1 MNIFQETDL
10 YPISLA
16 DWLEWASGKNDEMFV
31 ALPMIQRGS
40 VWKPHQ
46 IIDLWDSLLQG
57 MPIGSMM
64 VSELPGGT
72 PVRRLGKGEHERV
85 LPGDGLGLI
94 DGQQRTLA
102 MLIAWPQAEWMD
114 RRVWLDFADE
124 PAPGQLLRLRVT
136 TKNHYFGFQ
145 RNEPSRK
152 LSLDDRR
159 KAYEAFKALCG
170 EEEPNLDNAWPFSH
184 NPGLPVDLRW
194 LIKLWRE
201 KSDTKHWLSLVNE
214 RLRHLQGAKFIHLR
228 DQRGA
233 IHKWTKVTVWDT
245 LEECRKS
252 QISELVQTLPAA
264 LECLDRLKIPL
275 IRVNPR
281 FLDPK
286 SNKGGDPLLA
296 VLFKRIGS
304 GGTPLSNE
312 DYVYSVIKHLR
323 PETFDLVEMLH
334 QKPTVA
340 NLLTATD
347 LVMSAVRLAAV
358 TWKPEDDKPVQDM
371 ESPNKRDFNRLLE
384 RGDFINEFLQ
394 LIQADRGAA
403 IATYFD
409 QVQDMLHYRGDSDI
423 GLPKQVFPLLGRPLV
438 QVLLRLAQVGYLN
451 KVEDM
456 ARRKDVLR
464 LVLFW
469 LIAVSNESK
478 ASRLA
483 YDVIKEQC
491 GSNIELGRAIYDQL
505 VSEGAAFDFLHQ
517 MRLRTG
523 QDWLFQQM
531 RQISCAVRLASF
543 RTSME
548 ETHRHTTSIANVGGV
563 HGLIDTPFCSGCNER
578 WWRTSSTPR
587 PIRWRARTRI
597 RPMTTIISCPPHTGK
612 TGREKRRVTG
622 FSISRKKSKSGS

>member
-1 MNIFQETDL
+1 
-10 YPISLA
+10 
-16 DWLEWASGKNDEMFV
+16 
-31 ALPMIQRGS
+31 
-40 VWKPHQ
+40 
-46 IIDLWDSLLQG
+46 
-57 MPIGSMM
+57 
-64 VSELPGGT
+64 
-72 PVRRLGKGEHERV
+72 
-85 LPGDGLGLI
+85 
-94 DGQQRTLA
+94 
-102 MLIAWPQAEWMD
+102 
-114 RRVWLDFADE
+114 
-124 PAPGQLLRLRVT
+124 
-136 TKNHYFGFQ
+136 
-145 RNEPSRK
+145 
-152 LSLDDRR
+152 
-159 KAYEAFKALCG
+159 
-170 EEEPNLDNAWPFSH
+170 
-184 NPGLPVDLRW
+184 
-194 LIKLWRE
+194 
-201 KSDTKHWLSLVNE
+201 
-214 RLRHLQGAKFIHLR
+214 
-228 DQRGA
+228 
-233 IHKWTKVTVWDT
+233 
-245 LEECRKS
+245 
-252 QISELVQTLPAA
+252 
-264 LECLDRLKIPL
+264 LDRLKIPL

-505 VSEGAAFDFLHQ
+505 VSEGAA
-517 MRLRTG
+517 
-523 QDWLFQQM
+523 
-531 RQISCAVRLASF
+531 VRLPPPNEIKDGPGLAFSADETNQLRGASRF
-543 RTSME
+543 ISNKHGGDTSTYDFYRQRWWRSW
-548 ETHRHTTSIANVGGV
+548 THRHPILLWVQREMVANKLDAKTDPMAGKDE
-563 HGLIDTPFCSGCNER
+563 DTPYDYDHILPSAHWAN
-578 WWRTSSTPR
+578 W
-587 PIRWRARTRI
+587 
-597 RPMTTIISCPPHTGK
+597 TGK
-612 TGREKRRVTG
+612 TPGDRLLDFAEEKQIWVVGNAIGNIRVWDSVLNRVLGEESPAEKLKLDVDDEERWALLKDSAVHIDELEHWKLASGVRDQYRSWSRERALAFQTAVEKRTFNLYQRFFDELEFAEWVGMPSSTEL
-622 FSISRKKSKSGS
+622 ISQAA